1 MEYNL
6 TVVLPNSPQ
15 NGKTPPLTEKFLRP
29 AAALF
34 HFFL

>member
-1 MEYNL
+1 VEYNL
-6 TVVLPNSPQ
+6 TVGLPTPPQ

-34 HFFL
+34 HFIL